1 MTCARLLHCMNAG
14 IQRQTQSIASL
25 AKVRTGMLNLS
36 RDSTRQA
43 ARRRLDMI
51 RGVVF
56 GLAAMIAAFCGLA
69 AHAEPKHGIAMHGE
83 PALPADFAHFPYA
96 NPDAPKGGTINYALQ
111 GTFDSLNPFIVQGQG
126 ASGILDLQRGY
137 NVFDS
142 LMQRSADEPFTLYPL
157 LAKSVE
163 TDAERSFVEFRID
176 ERARFSDGQP
186 VTSDDV
192 IFSFELLRDKGWP
205 RYATTVKKIAAME
218 KVGSDGVRLTFKE
231 PDRELPLIL
240 GLWPILPK
248 HATDAENFA
257 KSSLKPLI
265 GSGPY
270 TVETVRPGELVTFR
284 RNPDYWAKDLPS
296 RRGFNNYDEIRLS
309 YFRDENAMFEAFK
322 KGLVDVHIE
331 ADSSRWAKDYG
342 FPAVSEGKVVKDTFR
357 SGVPSGMLGFV
368 LNTRR
373 PLLEDKVLRRALASL
388 FDFEWANA
396 NLFAGAFTRTKSF
409 YDNSDLSSFGR
420 PASDAEKALLAPFPD
435 AVDADVMAGAW
446 KPPVSDGSGR
456 DRAFAKQAFDLL
468 SKAGY
473 KRQGAVLVSPKGE
486 PVTLEI
492 MLKSKGGE
500 PVALAWQRTLAL
512 LGIRL
517 DIRSV
522 DDSQYQQRLI
532 SREFDTILNFYP
544 SSLSP
549 GVEQVGRWGSA
560 SKDAQGSMNYAGVGE
575 PAVDAMIDALLN
587 ARDRPEFVE
596 AIRAYDRVLLS
607 GFYVVPLYHQPE
619 QWIGRWSQ
627 IGRPDTT
634 PLLGYQLTTWW
645 HKP

>member
-1 MTCARLLHCMNAG
+1 MMRAVL
-14 IQRQTQSIASL
+14 
-25 AKVRTGMLNLS
+25 
-36 RDSTRQA
+36 
-43 ARRRLDMI
+43 
-51 RGVVF
+51 F
-56 GLAAMIAAFCGLA
+56 GLAATIAALCGA
-69 AHAEPKHGIAMHGE
+69 SIAHAQPKHGIAMHGE
-83 PALPADFAHFPYA
+83 PALPADFGHFPYA
-96 NPDAPKGGTINYALQ
+96 NPDAPKGGAISYALQ

-142 LMQRSADEPFTLYPL
+142 LMQRSADEPFALYPL
-157 LAKSVE
+157 LAKTVE
-163 TDAERSFVEFRID
+163 TDEARSFVEFRID
-176 ERARFSDGQP
+176 DRARFSDGQP
-186 VTSDDV
+186 VTAEDV

-205 RYATTVKKIAAME
+205 RYATTVKKIERME
-218 KVGSDGVRLTFKE
+218 KVGADGVRLTFKQ

-248 HATDAENFA
+248 HATDPETFG
-257 KSSLKPLI
+257 KSSLKPLM

-270 TVETVRPGELVTFR
+270 TVETVRPGELVVLKR
-284 RNPDYWAKDLPS
+284 RPDYWANDLPS

-309 YFRDENAMFEAFK
+309 YFRDDNAMFEAFK
-322 KGLVDVHIE
+322 KGLIDVHIE

-342 FPAVSEGKVVKDTFR
+342 FPAVSEGKVIKDTFR

-373 PLLEDKVLRRALASL
+373 PLLQDKVLRRALGAL

-396 NLFAGAFTRTKSF
+396 NLFNNAFTRTKSF

-420 PASDAEKALLAPFPD
+420 PASEVEKALLAPFPD
-435 AVDADVMAGAW
+435 AVDPDIMAGTW

-456 DRAFAKQAFDLL
+456 DRAFAKQAFDMLA
-468 SKAGY
+468 KAGY
-473 KRQGAVLVSPKGE
+473 KREGTSLVSPQGE
-486 PVTLEI
+486 PVALEI

-522 DDSQYQQRLI
+522 DDSQFQQRLI
-532 SREFDTILNFYP
+532 SREFDAVLNFYP

-587 ARDRPEFVE
+587 ARDRPGFVE

-619 QWIGRWSQ
+619 QWVGRWSH
-627 IGRPDTT
+627 IGRPVTT
-634 PLLGYQLTTWW
+634 PLTGYQLTTWW
-645 HKP
+645 REP

>member
-1 MTCARLLHCMNAG
+1 MM
-14 IQRQTQSIASL
+14 
-25 AKVRTGMLNLS
+25 
-36 RDSTRQA
+36 
-43 ARRRLDMI
+43 
-51 RGVVF
+51 RGVML
-56 GLAAMIAAFCGLA
+56 GLAATIAAICGASLG
-69 AHAEPKHGIAMHGE
+69 HAQPKHGIAMHGE
-83 PALPADFAHFPYA
+83 PALPADFGHFPYA
-96 NPDAPKGGTINYALQ
+96 NPDAPKGGAISYALQ

-163 TDAERSFVEFRID
+163 TDEARSFVEFRID
-176 ERARFSDGQP
+176 ERARFADGQP
-186 VTSDDV
+186 VTPDDV
-192 IFSFELLRDKGWP
+192 IFSLELLRDKGWP
-205 RYATTVKKIAAME
+205 RYATTVKKIERME
-218 KVGSDGVRLTFKE
+218 KVGADGVRLTFKQ

-248 HATDAENFA
+248 HATDPETFG
-257 KSSLKPLI
+257 KSSLKPLM

-270 TVETVRPGELVTFR
+270 TVETVRPGELVVLKR
-284 RNPDYWAKDLPS
+284 RPDYWANDLPS

-309 YFRDENAMFEAFK
+309 YFRDDNAMFEAFK

-342 FPAVSEGKVVKDTFR
+342 FPAVAEGKVIKDTFR

-368 LNTRR
+368 LNTRK
-373 PLLEDKVLRRALASL
+373 PLLQDKVLRRALGSL

-396 NLFAGAFTRTKSF
+396 NLFNNAFTRTKSF
-409 YDNSDLSSFGR
+409 YDNSDLSSHGR
-420 PASDAEKALLAPFPD
+420 PASEAEKALLAPFPD
-435 AVDADVMAGAW
+435 AVDPGILAGTW
-446 KPPVSDGSGR
+446 HPPVSDGSGR
-456 DRAFAKQAFDLL
+456 DRAFAKQAFDMLA
-468 SKAGY
+468 KAGY
-473 KRQGAVLVSPKGE
+473 KRQGTTLVSPKDE
-486 PVTLEI
+486 PVALEI

-532 SREFDTILNFYP
+532 SREFDAVLNFYP

-560 SKDAQGSMNYAGVGE
+560 SKDAQGSMNYAGVGD

-587 ARDRPEFVE
+587 AKERPEFVE

-619 QWIGRWSQ
+619 QWVGRWNH
-627 IGRPDTT
+627 IGRPANA
-634 PLLGYQLTTWW
+634 PLLGYQLTAWW
-645 HKP
+645 RQP

>member
-1 MTCARLLHCMNAG
+1 
-14 IQRQTQSIASL
+14 
-25 AKVRTGMLNLS
+25 
-36 RDSTRQA
+36 
-43 ARRRLDMI
+43 MI
-51 RGVVF
+51 RGMVF
-56 GLAAMIAAFCGLA
+56 GLAAMIAAICGA
-69 AHAEPKHGIAMHGE
+69 TIGHAEPRHGIAMHGE

-126 ASGILDLQRGY
+126 ASGILDLVRGY

-142 LMQRSADEPFTLYPL
+142 LMQRSADEPFSMYPL
-157 LAKSVE
+157 LAKTVE
-163 TDAERSFVEFRID
+163 MDEERSFVEFQLD
-176 ERARFSDGQP
+176 ERAKFSDGQP
-186 VTSDDV
+186 VTPDDV
-192 IFSFELLRDKGWP
+192 IFSLELLRDKGWP
-205 RYATTVKKIAAME
+205 RYATTVKKIARME
-218 KVGSDGVRLTFKE
+218 KVAPNGVRLTFGE
-231 PDRELPLIL
+231 PERELPFIL
-240 GLWPILPK
+240 ALWPILPK
-248 HATDAENFA
+248 HATDPETFG
-257 KSSLKPLI
+257 KSSLKPLM

-270 TVETVRPGELVTFR
+270 AVETVRPGELVVLKR
-284 RNPDYWAKDLPS
+284 RPDYWANDLPS

-309 YFRDENAMFEAFK
+309 YFRDDNAMFEAFK
-322 KGLVDVHIE
+322 KGLVDVNIE
-331 ADSSRWAKDYG
+331 ADASRWSKDYG
-342 FPAVSEGKVVKDTFR
+342 FPAVSEGKVIKDTFR
-357 SGVPSGMLGFV
+357 SGLPSGMLGFV
-368 LNTRR
+368 LNTRK
-373 PLLEDKVLRRALASL
+373 PLLQDKALRRALGAL

-396 NLFAGAFTRTKSF
+396 NLYNGSFTRTKSF

-435 AVDADVMAGAW
+435 AVDPEIMAGTW

-456 DRAFAKQAFDLL
+456 DRAFARQAFDMLA
-468 SKAGY
+468 KAGY
-473 KRQGAVLVSPKGE
+473 KRQGTTLVSPKGE
-486 PVTLEI
+486 PVALEI

-522 DDSQYQQRLI
+522 DESQYQQRLT
-532 SREFDTILNFYP
+532 SRDFDAIMHFYS

-587 ARDRPEFVE
+587 ARERDAFVD

-607 GFYVVPLYHQPE
+607 GFYTVPLYHQPE
-619 QWIGRWSQ
+619 QWVGRWSH
-627 IGRPDTT
+627 IGRPETT
-634 PLLGYQLTTWW
+634 PLLGYQMTTWW
-645 HKP
+645 RTP